1 MQNANNSQ
9 VLSILVNASTDSMF
23 IQKRLNNETVANTC
37 AALCSE
43 AQAQAMNQKAR
54 KRFVQAVS
62 FAVRGNND
70 DFDAV
75 SALVVS
81 SLVLAKGDKVHF
93 SQLHALA
100 GLHKEG
106 VENDAIKGVSKSKL
120 NKFLGLGGTAGT
132 ITSKVSRSVGK
143 GGLLTALGLVVKS
156 DKHSVTIDRK
166 AVDASPFVLAYA
178 VRLSNMTAGQFEL
191 ITSK

>member
-1 MQNANNSQ
+1 MNAQNITAI
-9 VLSILVNASTDSMF
+9 LSNASSDSMF
-23 IQKRLNNETVANTC
+23 IIKRLHDENVVNTC
-37 AALCSE
+37 AALCNE

-62 FAVRGNND
+62 FAVKGNNA

-75 SALVVS
+75 TALVISALI
-81 SLVLAKGDKVHF
+81 LAKGETVHF

-100 GLHKEG
+100 GLHREG
-106 VENDAIKGVSKSKL
+106 VENDSIKGVSKSRL
-120 NKFLGLGGTAGT
+120 NRFLGLGGTAGT

-143 GGLLTALGLVVKS
+143 GGLLTALGLVTKS
-156 DKHSVTIDRK
+156 DKHTVTIDRK

-178 VRLSNMTAGQFEL
+178 VRLSGMTDGQLAL
-191 ITSK
+191 INSK